1 MLFSKTGLFISLF
14 IQACYFLEKC
24 NYFNHFVF
32 PYTCSTSRKTC
43 EGKSYQGNV
52 LMWIYLRKHPWMYDK
67 LQVFEEL
74 FFVPLSFIS
83 QIIARNTHHQILLA
97 AFFLS
102 HALFSLFST
111 FLCVIKRY
119 CDKKIN
125 WNIDWNFLEP
135 RSALVLLWYDSM

>member
-1 MLFSKTGLFISLF
+1 
-14 IQACYFLEKC
+14 
-24 NYFNHFVF
+24 
-32 PYTCSTSRKTC
+32 
-43 EGKSYQGNV
+43 
-52 LMWIYLRKHPWMYDK
+52 MYDK

-102 HALFSLFST
+102 HALFALFST

-119 CDKKIN
+119 YDKKIK
-125 WNIDWNFLEP
+125 
-135 RSALVLLWYDSM
+135 